1 MSRTSLVKAFVAITL
16 CAFLLAACPA
26 VQAYTGHEETR
37 ILESAGCEKFTL
49 PETLGITGGLA
60 ARSRNLPAL
69 AQYLC
74 GGDDYAALMRLAEKG
89 LPDAALSHD
98 LREGHEACG
107 PNRFFDSMLFEN
119 AQISERTPFYL
130 YDPQNGLFSLGG
142 VIEAGEVLEA
152 LVRRN
157 DGFLACMR
165 EDGRVVFV
173 TEGFVRLI
181 PRKDALPE
189 INQESYTGPYRYRR
203 LLVKGA
209 LMHIVEADLRVHNFS
224 TTVSPYYNQ
233 INPGSERTLFVDEL
247 ARRARAKAAINGTFF
262 NMDSGSDLYGWPVGS
277 FFAAGRLVHSLESP
291 SLNALNR
298 SYLAFTNGSRLIVGE
313 TTQKGTDILR
323 QNQAGSFDAAKFGSE
338 RIVAFGG
345 GFGWLVKNGD
355 PQAWK
360 AYAGK
365 QFDPSFYS
373 RTSRRARSLVGIDA
387 SGRHVFFLAQEEGT
401 PSPTPMSHPELAEYI
416 AANTTYKDVVFLD
429 GGGSTQLVIDG
440 RNVSNPS
447 NGGSYRKNSSA
458 MLLMP

>member
-1 MSRTSLVKAFVAITL
+1 M
-16 CAFLLAACPA
+16 LLN
-26 VQAYTGHEETR
+26 
-37 ILESAGCEKFTL
+37 IL
-49 PETLGITGGLA
+49 
-60 ARSRNLPAL
+60 
-69 AQYLC
+69 Q
-74 GGDDYAALMRLAEKG
+74 
-89 LPDAALSHD
+89 
-98 LREGHEACG
+98 
-107 PNRFFDSMLFEN
+107 
-119 AQISERTPFYL
+119 
-130 YDPQNGLFSLGG
+130 
-142 VIEAGEVLEA
+142 
-152 LVRRN
+152 
-157 DGFLACMR
+157 
-165 EDGRVVFV
+165 
-173 TEGFVRLI
+173 
-181 PRKDALPE
+181 
-189 INQESYTGPYRYRR
+189 
-203 LLVKGA
+203 
-209 LMHIVEADLRVHNFS
+209 
-224 TTVSPYYNQ
+224 
-233 INPGSERTLFVDEL
+233 
-247 ARRARAKAAINGTFF
+247 
-262 NMDSGSDLYGWPVGS
+262 
-277 FFAAGRLVHSLESP
+277 SP

>member
-1 MSRTSLVKAFVAITL
+1 MIRTSLFTAFIRIAA
-16 CAFLLAACPA
+16 CAFLLAAGPA
-26 VQAYTGHEETR
+26 AQAYTGHEEAR
-37 ILESAGCEKFTL
+37 ILESAGCEKLEL
-49 PETLGITGGLA
+49 PETIGITGGLA
-60 ARSRNLPAL
+60 AMSRNLAAL
-69 AQYLC
+69 AQYFS
-74 GGDDYAALMRLAEKG
+74 GGDDHAAIMRIADNG
-89 LPDAALSHD
+89 LPDAALSQD

-107 PNRFFDSMLFEN
+107 PNRFFDSMLFEA
-119 AQISERTPFYL
+119 AQLTERAAFYL
-130 YDPQNGLFSLGG
+130 YNPQDGLFSLGG
-142 VIEAGEVLEA
+142 VIEAGEIVEA

-157 DGFLACMR
+157 DDFLACMR
-165 EDGRVVFV
+165 NDGRVVFV
-173 TEGFVRLI
+173 AEGLVRLI
-181 PRKDALPE
+181 PCKETLPE
-189 INQESYTGPYRYRR
+189 FNQEAYTGPYRYRR

-209 LMHIVEADLRVHNFS
+209 LMHVVEADLRVHNFS
-224 TTVSPYYNQ
+224 TTVSPYYSQ

-262 NMDSGSDLYGWPVGS
+262 NMDSGSELYGWPVGS

-298 SYLAFTNGSRLIVGE
+298 SYLAFTSGGRLIVGE
-313 TTQKGTDILR
+313 TTQKGSDILR
-323 QNQAGSFDAAKFGSE
+323 QNQAGSFDPAKFGSE

-345 GFGWLVKNGD
+345 GFGWLVKDGD

-387 SGRHVFFLAQEEGT
+387 SGRHVFFLAQEEGS

-416 AANTTYKDVVFLD
+416 AANTTYKNVVFLD

-447 NGGSYRKNSSA
+447 NGGSYRRNSSA
-458 MLLMP
+458 LLLMP